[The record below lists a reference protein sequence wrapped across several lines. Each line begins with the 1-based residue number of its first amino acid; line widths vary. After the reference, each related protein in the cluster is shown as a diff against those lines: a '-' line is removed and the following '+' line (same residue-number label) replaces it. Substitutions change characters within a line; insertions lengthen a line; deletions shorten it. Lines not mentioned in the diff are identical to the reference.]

1 MLGPLIIDIAG
12 TTLTD
17 EDRKVLAHP
26 AVGGVI
32 IFTRNFEDHAQ
43 IHKLSQE
50 IKKIKSPPLLITV
63 DHEGGRVQRFRQ
75 GYTVLPTMR
84 HVGQVY
90 QHNPMH
96 GLALAEAIGAVIA
109 LELGASGMD
118 FSYTPVL
125 DIDYGRSEVIGD
137 RAFSDNPTVIT
148 TLALKLIRGLTRF
161 GFAAI
166 GKHFPGHGYVNADS
180 HLELPIDTR
189 SKSDLK
195 TDLQV
200 FENLIATG
208 ELKGIMPAHVIY
220 TAVDEKFPASL
231 SHQWMQKILREDLE
245 FTGGIFS
252 DDLAMAAAAQF
263 GDPDERVQ
271 TTLKAGCDFALL
283 CNDRPAVL
291 SVLESKRI
299 NWTDCTD
306 KISNF
311 YATPVCE
318 WNELAKLP
326 AYIQAQATIL
336 EAVA

>member
-17 EDRKVLAHP
+17 EDRTVLAHP
-26 AVGGVI
+26 AVGGVV
-32 IFTRNFEDHAQ
+32 IFSRNFTDSAQ
-43 IHKLSQE
+43 IQKLSQE

-63 DHEGGRVQRFRQ
+63 DHEGGRVQRFRN
-75 GYTVLPTMR
+75 GYTALPSMR

-118 FSYTPVL
+118 LSYTPVL
-125 DIDYGRSEVIGD
+125 DVDYGRSEVIGD
-137 RAFSDNPTVIT
+137 RAFSDNPTVIA

-166 GKHFPGHGYVNADS
+166 GKHFPGHGFVNADS

-189 SKSDLK
+189 TKTELK

-220 TAVDEKFPASL
+220 TAVDEQNPASL
-231 SHQWMQKILREDLE
+231 SHTWMQEILRDEME
-245 FTGGIFS
+245 FEGGIFS
-252 DDLAMAAAAQF
+252 DDLAMAAAAKF
-263 GDPDERVQ
+263 GEPDERVQ
-271 TTLKAGCDFALL
+271 MTLKAGCDFALL
-283 CNDRPAVL
+283 CNDRKAVL
-291 SVLESKRI
+291 SVLDSKRVE
-299 NWTDCTD
+299 WTDCSD
-306 KISNF
+306 KIAEF

-318 WNELAKLP
+318 WSELAHLP

-336 EAVA
+336 EAVT